1 MNGLRHLERWI
12 EQLVEEPFVRLF
24 AGRLLPHDVAHHLVQ
39 ALEDGE
45 EVAPDGTS
53 VVPGRYEI
61 ALNPADL
68 TALEYHH
75 PNLERHLA
83 AALAVLVE
91 RINLRTTESPGVILV
106 ADPDLPA
113 REVRITPAAQELD
126 QEEPAPGPD
135 SDRDQPRGH
144 TQDLDPERL
153 NQALQQ
159 LEDQPTETRAYLI
172 IQGQQT
178 LDLTKPIVRIGRAL
192 DNDVILEERQVSRHH
207 ALLRRRYGRYIL
219 QDLDSS
225 GGTTVNGFSVQE
237 IVLRPGDLISLS
249 GVDVIYAESE
259 PLERD
264 NRGETRPFTPVT
276 DD

>member
-1 MNGLRHLERWI
+1 MGGLRDVERWI

-91 RINLRTTESPGVILV
+91 RLNLRTTETPGVTLV

-113 REVRITPAAQELD
+113 REVRITPASTEGAEAD
-126 QEEPAPGPD
+126 AEST
-135 SDRDQPRGH
+135 SDRGQPRDQ
-144 TQDLDPERL
+144 TQDLDPQRL

-159 LEDQPTETRAYLI
+159 YEDEPRRIRAYLI

-178 LDLTKPIVRIGRAL
+178 VDLTKPIVRLGRAL
-192 DNDVILEERQVSRHH
+192 DNDVILEERHVSRHH

-249 GVDVIYAESE
+249 GVDLIYAESE

-264 NRGETRPFTPVT
+264 NRGHTRPITPVT
-276 DD
+276 DA